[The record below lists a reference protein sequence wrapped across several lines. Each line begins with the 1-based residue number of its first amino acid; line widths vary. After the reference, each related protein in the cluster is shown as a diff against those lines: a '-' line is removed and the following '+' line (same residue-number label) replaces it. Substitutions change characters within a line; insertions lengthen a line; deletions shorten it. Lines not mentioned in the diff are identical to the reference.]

1 MIDYKSIETKWLK
14 IWNEQR
20 LFESDPNDK
29 RKFFITVAYPYPN
42 SPQHIGHGR
51 TYTLAD
57 VHARYMR
64 MKGYNV
70 LFAMGFHYTG
80 TPILAMSKRILDN
93 DHDLINTFLNIYKV
107 PKEETEK
114 FTDPLKIARYFH
126 NEIKQGM
133 IEMGYS
139 IDWRRE
145 FTTIDKL
152 YNKFI
157 EWQFRR
163 LKERGYIVQ
172 GSHPVG
178 WCPRDQNP
186 VSQHDTLGDVEPEF
200 NEYTLIKFEFNG
212 IKIPTATLRPETI
225 FGVTNLW
232 INPNGIYT
240 KAIVDNE
247 LWIIS
252 KECANKLVYQNR
264 EVNTLEEFK
273 GNSLLNKEVKS
284 PIEDRTVK
292 ILPAEFVDPNNGTGI
307 VMSVPAHAP
316 YDYQALIDLNID
328 LKPIV
333 IIESEKYKGKI
344 PAYEIIKEFNIKDQN
359 DPRLEEAT
367 NALYSHEFYNG
378 RMLNDRYDLPVR
390 EARLKVKDDLI
401 RSNYATTIYELVN
414 SVKCRCGSEC
424 VVKILTDQWF
434 INYSDRRWKDL
445 AHECVNNMNLLPAE
459 IKKEFEYTIEWLR
472 ERACA
477 RRSGLGTKLPWDQEW
492 IIESL
497 SDSVIYMAYYIIAKY
512 ANNLNPSLID
522 DRFFDYILCNKGDPN
537 TLANEMNISKE
548 LIENIKKEFE
558 YYYPVDSRHSGRD
571 LIPNH
576 LTFFIFNHVAL
587 FDKDKWPREIVV
599 NGSVLMEG
607 KKMSKSF
614 GNIIPLRVAIREHGA
629 DVIRASIMITAEL
642 LQDADFTF
650 NTVESIKSRLEKIYD
665 TCIKLENIN
674 GNDRIDRWLNSQ
686 LQHKIEKI
694 TNAMNNLRVRE
705 ALHEIIYGMDDIL
718 QWYQKRKDAN
728 GAKLAL
734 KDFLNARIRMLA
746 PFTPFIC
753 EEIWQIFGNKES
765 IINAE
770 WPSVNQYKIDYEADE
785 GEMLIKELIDDIKNI
800 LNVTKIK
807 PNTIYIYTASRE
819 KHEVYSYIL
828 ESVINGKKSFNE
840 IMRLLINNNQGSYAK
855 KTPEI
860 IKKML
865 DDILSIS
872 EEERIRRS
880 NINIDEKNVIN
891 DALKLLEQE
900 FNTKV
905 IVYNEDDDN
914 IIDPK
919 LKAKSSRPFKPS
931 LYIV

>member
-14 IWNEQR
+14 IWSEQR

-29 RKFFITVAYPYPN
+29 KKYFITVAYPYPN

-93 DHDLINTFLNIYKV
+93 DQDLINTFLNIYKV
-107 PKEETEK
+107 PKEEIEK

-163 LKERGYIVQ
+163 LREKGYIVQ

-247 LWIIS
+247 VWIIS

-264 EVNTLEEFK
+264 EVKILEEFK
-273 GNSLLNKEVKS
+273 GRSLLNKEVKS
-284 PIEDRTVK
+284 PIEDRNVK
-292 ILPAEFVDPNNGTGI
+292 IFPAEFVDPNNGTGI

-316 YDYQALIDLNID
+316 YDYQALMDLNID

-378 RMLNDRYDLPVR
+378 RMLNDRYNLPVR

-401 RSNYATTIYELVN
+401 RSNHATTIYELVN
-414 SVKCRCGSEC
+414 NVKCRCGNEC

-445 AHECVNNMNLLPAE
+445 AHECINNMNLLPAE

-497 SDSVIYMAYYIIAKY
+497 SDSVIYMAYYITAKY
-512 ANNLNPSLID
+512 ADKLNPSLID

-650 NTVESIKSRLEKIYD
+650 NTVESIKSRLDKIYEL
-665 TCIKLENIN
+665 CINLENVN
-674 GNDRIDRWLNSQ
+674 GNDRVDRWLNSQ
-686 LQHKIEKI
+686 LQYKIEKI

-718 QWYQKRKDAN
+718 QWYQKRKEAN

-734 KDFLNARIRMLA
+734 KDFLNTRIRMLA

-770 WPSVNQYKIDYEADE
+770 WPNVDQSKIDYEVDE
-785 GEMLIKELIDDIKNI
+785 GEVLIKELINDIKNI

-828 ESVINGKKSFNE
+828 KSVINGKKSFNE
-840 IMRLLINNNQGSYAK
+840 IMRLLINSNQGSYAK
-855 KTPEI
+855 RMPET

-872 EEERIRRS
+872 DEERIRRS
-880 NINIDEKNVIN
+880 NISIDEKSIIN

-900 FNTKV
+900 FNAKV

-914 IIDPK
+914 IIDPR